1 MKTLLL
7 VLLVI
12 FIIVPCSD
20 KAEELIC
27 NLIKKVTQDN
37 NPAHKV
43 LPIVKI
49 ALSVI
54 MLFLGYSML
63 TNLCLIAIIIQNAL
77 LLKKY

>member
-1 MKTLLL
+1 MKPVLL

-27 NLIKKVTQDN
+27 NLIKKVTQDKI
-37 NPAHKV
+37 PVHKV

>member
-27 NLIKKVTQDN
+27 NLIKKVTQDKI
-37 NPAHKV
+37 PAHKV

>member
-27 NLIKKVTQDN
+27 NLIKKVAQDKV
-37 NPAHKV
+37 PAHKV

-49 ALSVI
+49 ALSAI

-63 TNLCLIAIIIQNAL
+63 TNFCLVAIIIQNAL

>member
-12 FIIVPCSD
+12 FIIVPYSD
-20 KAEELIC
+20 KAEELI
-27 NLIKKVTQDN
+27 
-37 NPAHKV
+37 PAHKV

>member
-27 NLIKKVTQDN
+27 NLIKKVTQDKI
-37 NPAHKV
+37 PVHKV

>member
-27 NLIKKVTQDN
+27 NLIKKVTQDKI
-37 NPAHKV
+37 PTHKV